1 MKNDTLER
9 SGTMAGHVKTVGILW
24 IIYGGLGI
32 LFTLLVFGILF
43 GVSFIPDIGPD
54 APVILRTVAVGAGIF
69 FAILT
74 LPELIAGFGIVNHR
88 EWGRILG
95 LIVAFLNLISFPI
108 GTALS
113 VYTLVVLL
121 NPDTV
126 EQFKSK

>member
-1 MKNDTLER
+1 MQ
-9 SGTMAGHVKTVGILW
+9 GHVKTVAILW
-24 IIYGGLGI
+24 IIYGALGL
-32 LFTLLVFGILF
+32 LFTLLLFATLFGI
-43 GVSFIPDIGPD
+43 SFIPDLGYE
-54 APVILRTVAVGAGIF
+54 APVILRTVAIGLGLF

-74 LPELIAGFGIVNHR
+74 LPELIAGFGLYNHR

-121 NPDTV
+121 NPDTIQV
-126 EQFKSK
+126 FQKK